1 MITITLPKSEYDKT
15 QNEIKELE
23 EKIAKILEEKGSF
36 ILKNTQWHPFG
47 NINTYNYV
55 HNFTTEEKETL
66 LTKEITALNTK
77 INTISLDRDEY
88 YKGNLKLNQL
98 ADSRLKMIESLQ
110 KTITQ
115 LQTQQ
120 KDLKV
125 KHKEEIKALKVSFE
139 LEEIKSRPW
148 WKLF

>member
-1 MITITLPKSEYDKT
+1 MITITLPKDEYDKT
-15 QNEIKELE
+15 QNDIKELK

-36 ILKNTQWHPFG
+36 ILRDTRWYPFG
-47 NINTYNYV
+47 PTNTNFYIY
-55 HNFTTEEKETL
+55 NFTTEEKETF

-77 INTISLDRDEY
+77 INTISLDRDAY
-88 YKGNLKLNQL
+88 YKENLKSNQL
-98 ADSRLKMIESLQ
+98 AGSRLKMIESLQ
-110 KTITQ
+110 ETITQ
-115 LQTQQ
+115 LQTKQ
-120 KDLKV
+120 KDLEV